1 MKTVI
6 ITLSL
11 FTLVAFTS
19 ARGGLTKQERAFAA
33 AEMSSSH
40 DHLTIALRN
49 LSEGQLN
56 FKSSSDSWSIAECV
70 EHLATSELAFSE
82 MIQGLLQTP
91 ANPANRAEV
100 KISDTDLIAMIKDR
114 SQKVKTQKPFEPT
127 GKFGSYEASL
137 EAFKTKRAAN
147 IEFAKTT
154 EADLRNRVQ
163 PFPFG
168 SVDAYQI
175 LLFMSAHTERHVRQI
190 EEIVV
195 HESFPKK

>member
-1 MKTVI
+1 
-6 ITLSL
+6 
-11 FTLVAFTS
+11 
-19 ARGGLTKQERAFAA
+19 
-33 AEMSSSH
+33 
-40 DHLTIALRN
+40 
-49 LSEGQLN
+49 
-56 FKSSSDSWSIAECV
+56 
-70 EHLATSELAFSE
+70 

-195 HESFPKK
+195 HESFPKKWFSSNKGIKKATQWVAFYFYIEFSLFQLFLNGYLLESFHDIAFEDVVVVFHLQTTIVSFGYFLHIILESF